1 MSKRACSSLRGL
13 NRRERKAQL
22 TAERELFEHYTP
34 TRPLLDAIRQL
45 ASKMDADPLLASTLL
60 VEGLDEA
67 SAELIALGARAGEAL
82 ERQRAMLLEDSA
94 LISASVPRAAE
105 AADDE
110 AEPADAEAEDAPSAL
125 YSLINWS
132 IAVPAVWWRHLV
144 GCRPAYLRP
153 KDMRALAQ
161 TCRAMRQYVQR
172 EVRALLYGYRR
183 EPPSAPPTRRTD
195 SNEHTGFRAE
205 LLRYSGK
212 PGAER
217 AAPRCELAVMTVRYS
232 TPQWKYEAMLRQM
245 LQRVD
250 PERCALYM
258 QYNWSKAYITLTNY
272 TNGPLVAQF
281 KHHVFTRIVD
291 LICFVR
297 CMRSRAT
304 ETCTFVLMR
313 MPGHNLTLELFFDSE
328 QHAMDRYGVA
338 QRLRQLHIVVSEDDY
353 EAVVNFPLMRADDV
367 TPPGGEEPRLKATID
382 DELVDRLR
390 ARMPCL
396 SCNGHPLLSCAYP
409 RH

>member
-34 TRPLLDAIRQL
+34 TRPLLDAIRKL
-45 ASKMDADPLLASTLL
+45 SSKLDQDPLLASTLL

-94 LISASVPRAAE
+94 LISASVPRAADE
-105 AADDE
+105 AADDR
-110 AEPADAEAEDAPSAL
+110 AEDAPSAL

-132 IAVPAVWWRHLV
+132 IAVPAVWWRLLV
-144 GCRPAYLRP
+144 GCRPAYLHP
-153 KDMRALAQ
+153 KDLRALAQ
-161 TCRAMRQYVQR
+161 TCRAMRQYVQG

-183 EPPSAPPTRRTD
+183 EPPAAPPTRRTD
-195 SNEHTGFRAE
+195 TYEHTGFRAE
-205 LLRYSGK
+205 LLRYKGK
-212 PGAER
+212 PDAER
-217 AAPRCELAVMTVRYS
+217 AAPRCELAMMTVRYS

-245 LQRVD
+245 LERVD
-250 PERCALYM
+250 PERCAFYLH
-258 QYNWSKAYITLTNY
+258 YNNSKAYITLTNY
-272 TNGPLVAQF
+272 TNGPLVAKF
-281 KHHVFTRIVD
+281 KHHVFTRIID
-291 LICFVR
+291 LIYFVR
-297 CMRSRAT
+297 CLRSPAV
-304 ETCTFVLMR
+304 ETCTFVLVR
-313 MPGHNLTLELFFDSE
+313 MPGQQNLTHELFFDSD
-328 QHAMDRYGVA
+328 QHALDRYA
-338 QRLRQLHIVVSEDDY
+338 AAMRLRKLHIVVSEDDY
-353 EAVVNFPLMRADDV
+353 EDVINFPLMRADDV
-367 TPPGGEEPRLKATID
+367 LPPGAEDPHLKATID

-396 SCNGHPLLSCAYP
+396 TCNGHALLSCSYP